1 MNERMKE
8 YQVYYLVS
16 AEGIEAGPFPTVDAA
31 VHGKSKFIPPFQSL
45 LSIVKSTIKA
55 EPL

>member
-1 MNERMKE
+1 MKK

-31 VHGKSKFIPPFQSL
+31 VRGKGKFIPPFQSL
-45 LSIVKSTIKA
+45 LSIVKSTVQA

>member
-1 MNERMKE
+1 MKE

-31 VHGKSKFIPPFQSL
+31 VHGKSKFTPPYRPL
-45 LSIVKSTIKA
+45 LSVVKSTVKA